1 VSDHPDHPESLD
13 TNSMLLG
20 LVVAAATDNI
30 ITGGLFGAVYRQ
42 IGKWAWDAAHQ
53 AAAESVQDE
62 DPRIRARSQKMN
74 PQTSN

>member
-1 VSDHPDHPESLD
+1 VSDLPEHPESLD

-20 LVVAAATDNI
+20 LVVAAATDSI
-30 ITGGLFGAVYRQ
+30 ITGGLFGVICRQ
-42 IGKWAWDAAHQ
+42 IGKWSWDAAHQ
-53 AAAESVQDE
+53 AAVENVQDE